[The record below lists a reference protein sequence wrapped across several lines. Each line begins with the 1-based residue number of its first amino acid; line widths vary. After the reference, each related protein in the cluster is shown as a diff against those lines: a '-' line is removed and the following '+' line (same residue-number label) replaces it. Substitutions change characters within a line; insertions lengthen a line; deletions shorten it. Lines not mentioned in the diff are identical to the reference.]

1 MPLSEIELDFFEDS
15 QTSQRVSYVYRNAFI
30 QERSEEL
37 QKLGYPDF
45 PSLHSLNELISS
57 LIKHFHVKIIEEGI
71 SIESMDPVEIELLR
85 YLYQCLYE
93 VCSDPL
99 KIADLNTPML
109 EQFFLLLPQLSYSF
123 RGSALADLEL
133 QIANSL
139 VSVLIHSPEKER
151 LSQQI
156 LENAKPSFIEKVKK
170 NVSVAA
176 SFIVSTATS
185 RALCAGSSDIAKLL
199 DPPGGVVLAE
209 TMNEVSVALTI
220 ESLFSAIFRLRVEDS
235 TPFHIHFLTSTYD
248 GATLLECLM
257 DRVSRP
263 EAEKTAGF
271 LALMREAYDDCIIE
285 QEEYE
290 RIVKKWRFVEKEQGH
305 TMGNASTLGLA
316 SIKEP
321 ISSLSAGSGAGV
333 NAGYGSSALGSSRE
347 SIPHFLSF
355 FRFQVD
361 SFKDY
366 LQANFGLT
374 VRPVPGDG
382 RCQFHSILLQL
393 KELHRGKYPFL
404 SDHVG
409 FTNEQYSDLL
419 RGLAIEYIEKERPK
433 FEGYLARELGVMGVN
448 RVQDIQYETFDA
460 FIAAM
465 SCPTNYGDSLT
476 LRALSEMLECNIVV
490 LHPALQENPAAIQY
504 YVYRH
509 APGELHI
516 HEALILV
523 HNGAN
528 HYETI
533 VNGSDRSLLGAYID
547 AYVLGGERARSL
559 VA

>member
-1 MPLSEIELDFFEDS
+1 MPFSEIELDFLEDS
-15 QTSQRVSYVYRNAFI
+15 QTSQGFSYVYRNAFI
-30 QERSEEL
+30 EERSEEL
-37 QKLGYPDF
+37 QRLGYPDF
-45 PSLHSLNELISS
+45 HSLHSLNELLCS
-57 LIKHFHVKIIEEGI
+57 LINHFHVKVVEEVI
-71 SIESMDPVEIELLR
+71 SIKSMDPVEIELLR

-109 EQFFLLLPQLSYSF
+109 EQFFLLLPQLSCSF
-123 RGSALADLEL
+123 RGSALADLEV

-139 VSVLIHSPEKER
+139 VSVLIYSPEKER

-156 LENAKPSFIEKVKK
+156 LENAKPSFIEKIF
-170 NVSVAA
+170 SY
-176 SFIVSTATS
+176 
-185 RALCAGSSDIAKLL
+185 LLEKLKE
-199 DPPGGVVLAE
+199 D
-209 TMNEVSVALTI
+209 VSVALTI
-220 ESLFSAIFRLRVEDS
+220 ESLFSAIFRLGVEGS
-235 TPFHIHFLTSTYD
+235 TPFHIHFLMSNYD
-248 GATLLECLM
+248 KTTLLECLM

-263 EAEKTAGF
+263 EDEKTAG
-271 LALMREAYDDCIIE
+271 LLILMREAYDDCLID
-285 QEEYE
+285 EEAYE
-290 RIVKKWRFVEKEQGH
+290 RIVKKWRFVEKEEDH
-305 TMGNASTLGLA
+305 TMGNPSALGLA
-316 SIKEP
+316 SVKEP
-321 ISSLSAGSGAGV
+321 ISSVSAGSGAGV
-333 NAGYGSSALGSSRE
+333 NAGYASSALGSSRE
-347 SIPHFLSF
+347 PIPHFLSF
-355 FRFQVD
+355 FRFQAD

-404 SDHVG
+404 SDNVG
-409 FTNEQYSDLL
+409 FTNQQLADLL
-419 RGLAIEYIEKERPK
+419 RGLAIEYIKKERPK
-433 FEGYLARELGVMGVN
+433 FEGYLARDLGVRGVN

-490 LHPALQENPAAIQY
+490 LHPAIQENPAAIPY

-547 AYVLGGERARSL
+547 AYVSVGERAPSL